1 MDVEKTIEFILNSQA
16 QSEAR
21 LGRLQANLDALA
33 VTVNKL
39 ADRTAH
45 LDEVMVV
52 LAESHIKSIQ
62 RMDTIA
68 QQSEER
74 DRQLGQRIESLVSA
88 IGEFIRNRPITG

>member
-21 LGRLQANLDALA
+21 LGRL
-33 VTVNKL
+33 
-39 ADRTAH
+39 
-45 LDEVMVV
+45 
-52 LAESHIKSIQ
+52 
-62 RMDTIA
+62 RMDQLTERMETIA

-74 DRQLGQRIESLVSA
+74 DRQLGQRIESLVIA